1 MNENLTDDEKLEN
14 VRVEDLSLP
23 AEFEDGNTK
32 KAEQQIAINRR
43 ICKYLISSLWEDL
56 GSEKVEEL
64 KIIFTTFEI

>member
-32 KAEQQIAINRR
+32 RQSNR
-43 ICKYLISSLWEDL
+43 
-56 GSEKVEEL
+56 
-64 KIIFTTFEI
+64 